1 MAGKTTPSYLD
12 AHSSVDRARKVEY
25 TLKINE
31 TIAVLMSLF
40 LNSNQVM
47 LS

>member
-1 MAGKTTPSYLD
+1 MAGKIAPRYLD
-12 AHSSVDRARKVEY
+12 AHTSVDRTRKVEY

-31 TIAVLMSLF
+31 TIEVFMSLF

-47 LS
+47 LR